1 MKKAILSVFLVV
13 LLLSCGTT
21 THIENSWRD
30 PSAKVD
36 ATTLNK
42 FLVAALLKNEATR
55 RSVEDQMAALYPG
68 KAVPSY
74 SVFSNKALD
83 KSDDEYKKLLQSSG
97 YDGIVIMRLVNVEQ
111 EKRYVPGTYPTYY
124 GTWWGY
130 YRYAWPMY
138 YDPGYYTTDKTY
150 YVEVNVYSTRKE
162 GLIWSGITS
171 TMNPTSRS
179 DLFGSVINAVSKRM
193 KKEGFLK

>member
-1 MKKAILSVFLVV
+1 MLCDPIFLISYKTVYMKKAILSVFLVM
-13 LLLSCGTT
+13 LLFSCGTT

-111 EKRYVPGTYPTYY
+111 EKRLL
-124 GTWWGY
+124 
-130 YRYAWPMY
+130 RYL
-138 YDPGYYTTDKTY
+138 
-150 YVEVNVYSTRKE
+150 V
-162 GLIWSGITS
+162 GILPLC
-171 TMNPTSRS
+171 MAHVLRSR
-179 DLFGSVINAVSKRM
+179 LLHHR
-193 KKEGFLK
+193 